1 MSRLSLLTAG
11 ALALALAA
19 PAYSQSGAPGDDTSK
34 PTQLERSAPSD
45 KPAGDTGMDKSAT
58 PESKGAAGD
67 MNKGAADKGAAA
79 DKATT
84 QPGGFITQQA
94 TSQKLAENFIG
105 MKVESP
111 KKEKIGTVKDLIL
124 DDQNRIV
131 GAVLSVGGFL
141 GIGEKNVAVAW
152 NELQVQGSEGEQ
164 VAVVSLSKDQ
174 LTNAPEFKSQADLKA
189 QQEAERRK
197 LEQPSRPATGGSST
211 GTGGG
216 TTR

>member
-1 MSRLSLLTAG
+1 MSRISLLTAG

-19 PAYSQSGAPGDDTSK
+19 PAYSQTGAAPGDDSSK
-34 PTQLERSAPSD
+34 PTQMERSAPAD
-45 KPAGDTGMDKSAT
+45 KPAGETGMDKSAT
-58 PESKGAAGD
+58 PEKD
-67 MNKGAADKGAAA
+67 AAA

-94 TSQKLAENFIG
+94 TSQQLAENFIG

-111 KKEKIGTVKDLIL
+111 KKESIGKVSDLIL

-141 GIGEKNVAVAW
+141 GVGAKNVAVSW
-152 NELQVQGSEGEQ
+152 NELQLQGSDTDQ
-164 VAVVSLSKDQ
+164 VATVNLTKEQ
-174 LTNAPEFKSQADLKA
+174 LQNAPEFKSQADLKA

-197 LEQPSRPATGGSST
+197 LEQPARPATGGGTT
-211 GTGGG
+211 GMGGG